1 MINQVRFMQMTIENF
16 SAEEKKERN
25 LDYGLRVLESGAY
38 MYEISPN
45 SVLLRVNEQPLNTI
59 DDLRKF
65 DRNNIQNLEY
75 LSPNGEKER
84 ISFRR
89 R

>member
-1 MINQVRFMQMTIENF
+1 MITPENKLKLKLPP
-16 SAEEKKERN
+16 S
-25 LDYGLRVLESGAY
+25 ESGAY

-45 SVLLRVNEQPLNTI
+45 SVLLRVNEQPLSSI

>member
-1 MINQVRFMQMTIENF
+1 
-16 SAEEKKERN
+16 
-25 LDYGLRVLESGAY
+25 

>member
-1 MINQVRFMQMTIENF
+1 
-16 SAEEKKERN
+16 
-25 LDYGLRVLESGAY
+25 
-38 MYEISPN
+38 MYEVSPN
-45 SVLLRVNEQPLNTI
+45 SVLLKINDQPLKTI
-59 DDLRKF
+59 DDLRNF
-65 DRNNIQNLEY
+65 NRNNIQNLEY